1 MRAAD
6 RLWQAFSCRH
16 FHTESETEE
25 GSGKRGRKPKG
36 PNTRSRRAH
45 RSLPHPPRLSAVSA
59 SSSGSSVPPNPPWGR
74 YKPLATQ
81 EALGSSI
88 SCLLLPEA
96 PPPSMSAMRS
106 VWSPVAHRPSAV
118 ASRPAASRR
127 IRRGYLRC
135 ISSYAIWLAAVITLA
150 NESHARV
157 TRWKV
162 EITMANFCFAGEW
175 LCQCWNI
182 GNNCLSCVTRCW

>member
-1 MRAAD
+1 MSPSPRSSTAVD
-6 RLWQAFSCRH
+6 VRH
-16 FHTESETEE
+16 
-25 GSGKRGRKPKG
+25 
-36 PNTRSRRAH
+36 
-45 RSLPHPPRLSAVSA
+45 
-59 SSSGSSVPPNPPWGR
+59 
-74 YKPLATQ
+74 
-81 EALGSSI
+81 ALR
-88 SCLLLPEA
+88 
-96 PPPSMSAMRS
+96 M
-106 VWSPVAHRPSAV
+106 VAHRPSTV

-175 LCQCWNI
+175 LCQCWN
-182 GNNCLSCVTRCW
+182 GTYSRQGGAAEQSTHAPTAAHGAATPSSTGARSRPGLPGWAVLEARGQSTAPRPHGRCIAASPSRCARDRRRHLHRATM